1 MLIATQVIRIIVSP
15 QRYKSSRLAQYSC
28 RNKLHNKS
36 GGIAAHESYGS
47 SAVTHIT
54 QYIEN
59 TSRCGT
65 VHGRAKTTVP
75 RPAHKSGACISKTS
89 LCPFCSSARRFS
101 FGAPAGTK
109 NTTPGGIP
117 PKRRYVSY
125 KIYVSSVLLAQNHV
139 AIVLIQNQRIGA
151 VSRREGGEIAC
162 YTELWNGS
170 RRMYRIAL
178 NNLNLKGY
186 NIEVSVEG
194 QLRRYRRG
202 HPGLSHRVAGDGRS
216 RRALYRAH
224 RQPRREGARALTA
237 QPPTRKRQ
245 KRDFHHTGRNP
256 SFVILSCAPPA
267 PGPDAAGY
275 LPRPLCWPFFPPCHF
290 IMARGNFIWAFLNL
304 KSCSLERK
312 LLNLS

>member
-1 MLIATQVIRIIVSP
+1 MFHHKGTKVPGSP
-15 QRYKSSRLAQYSC
+15 NTHIGTIYTERGNRSSRELRFLRC
-28 RNKLHNKS
+28 HTHNT
-36 GGIAAHESYGS
+36 
-47 SAVTHIT
+47 V
-54 QYIEN
+54 YIE
-59 TSRCGT
+59 TP
-65 VHGRAKTTVP
+65 HGAERFTGERKPQCPDRHTRAVP
-75 RPAHKSGACISKTS
+75 VS
-89 LCPFCSSARRFS
+89 LKQASTRFVRHRAGFS
-101 FGAPAGTK
+101 FGGPSRHKKHNARRD
-109 NTTPGGIP
+109 TPE
-117 PKRRYVSY
+117 RCDVSY

-139 AIVLIQNQRIGA
+139 AIVFIQNQRVGA
-151 VSRREGGEIAC
+151 VSRCEGGEIAC

-194 QLRRYRRG
+194 QLRRYRRD

-216 RRALYRAH
+216 CRALYRTH
-224 RQPRREGARALTA
+224 RQPRREGARALTV
-237 QPPTRKRQ
+237 QPLTRKQQ